1 MVIETIFLLP
11 RRSAG
16 EPLTVARSAL
26 VRNTDGEAFVASGA
40 GELAHVVVRDAVRA
54 ADRTVALDVVRTA
67 ADGQTRHAVRLAV
80 V

>member
-1 MVIETIFLLP
+1 MVIETNFLP
-11 RRSAG
+11 QRSAG

-67 ADGQTRHAVRLAV
+67 ADRQTRHAVRLAV